1 MSNVENL
8 ARSMDREGKTW
19 VELIVSAH
27 VLERIIQVAST
38 PADYVQVV
46 KV

>member
-8 ARSMDREGKTW
+8 ACNVDKEEKIW

-27 VLERIIQVAST
+27 VLERIS
-38 PADYVQVV
+38 
-46 KV
+46 K